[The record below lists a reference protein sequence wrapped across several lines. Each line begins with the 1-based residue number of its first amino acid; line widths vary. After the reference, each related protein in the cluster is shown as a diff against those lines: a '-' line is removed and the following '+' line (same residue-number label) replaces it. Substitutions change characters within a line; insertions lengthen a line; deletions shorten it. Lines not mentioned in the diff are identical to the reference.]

1 MNSIS
6 ILLVEDD
13 PALALEIEMII
24 SVLGYR
30 YMGNTRSSVQALK
43 AMDKEKPDLII
54 MDIAIEGDIDGIT
67 LAESIN
73 SFDIP
78 IIFITGIED
87 PSFFER
93 AKKIPHSAYI
103 VKPFHSLT
111 LRSAIEKAL
120 PNSEN
125 SENDFDNNK
134 GLLLKSGNRFYKI
147 LLDEI
152 LLIKVEGNY
161 CYFFTKEKKFVLK
174 LSMKK
179 VLKKINYHKL
189 FLKIHRNYVI
199 HKKAIT
205 NFNSKDSTISVNGNN
220 IPVGRNYREKV
231 MKILKEVLK

>member
-6 ILLVEDD
+6 ILVVEDD
-13 PALALEIEMII
+13 PAIALEMEMII

-30 YMGNTRSSVQALK
+30 FMGNARSSVQALK
-43 AMDKEKPDLII
+43 EMDKEKPDLII

-67 LAESIN
+67 LAESIS
-73 SFDIP
+73 SFNIP

-87 PSFFER
+87 SSFFDR
-93 AKKIPHSAYI
+93 AQKIPHSAYL

-120 PNSEN
+120 QNAEN
-125 SENDFDNNK
+125 TFDKLDDKK

-152 LLIKVEGNY
+152 LLINVEGNY

-174 LSMKK
+174 LSMKR
-179 VLKKINYHKL
+179 VLKKINDGKI

-220 IPVGRNYREKV
+220 VPVGRIYREKV
-231 MKILKEVLK
+231 MKVLKEVLK

>member
-6 ILLVEDD
+6 ILVVEDD
-13 PALALEIEMII
+13 PAVALEMEMII

-30 YMGNTRSSVQALK
+30 YLGNARSSVQAIK
-43 AMDKEKPDLII
+43 AMEKEKPDLIL

-73 SFDIP
+73 SIGIP

-93 AKKIPHSAYI
+93 AQKIPHSAYL

-111 LRSAIEKAL
+111 LRSAIINAL
-120 PNSEN
+120 PKSKNSY
-125 SENDFDNNK
+125 NNPDDKK
-134 GLLLKSGNRFYKI
+134 GLLLKSGNRFYKV
-147 LLDEI
+147 LLDDI
-152 LLIKVEGNY
+152 LFINVEGNY

-179 VLKKINYHKL
+179 VLKKINEHKI

-199 HKKAIT
+199 HKQAIT
-205 NFNSKDSTISVNGNN
+205 NFNSKDGTISVNGNN
-220 IPVGRNYREKV
+220 VPVGRIYREKV
-231 MKILKEVLK
+231 MKVLKEVLK